1 MLDDDTYLYV
11 RCFQLSIYI
20 NIFPYK
26 SGKTGTGRSN
36 LLNSNALLPPTVFFS
51 SASLF
56 PVFTHFAFASQIMY
70 VYYLTCDDY
79 SPAVHGQYDHILL
92 FINLHRMDALCTTF
106 STSTH
111 APIEHLDR
119 LQSGAKIK
127 FFFRTHLV
135 TGMYY
140 YL

>member
-1 MLDDDTYLYV
+1 MLSYHL
-11 RCFQLSIYI
+11 Q
-20 NIFPYK
+20 
-26 SGKTGTGRSN
+26 
-36 LLNSNALLPPTVFFS
+36 FFS
-51 SASLF
+51 LQHLYF
-56 PVFTHFAFASQIMY
+56 QFLLTLLLLVKLCTFV
-70 VYYLTCDDY
+70 VYYLTYDDY

-111 APIEHLDR
+111 APIELLDR